1 MEQQGEVQKGNLRT
15 GVVLILLSAFMT
27 SIGQLLWKL
36 SDGSSLLLI
45 LSGFAL
51 YGLGAVTMTI
61 SFRFGEMSVLHPML
75 GASLVLSIV
84 YGSIFLNEQ
93 ITTGKLVGAMLII
106 LGLICLG
113 ISGKRGEQAL

>member
-1 MEQQGEVQKGNLRT
+1 MEQQNEIQKGSLKT

-45 LSGFAL
+45 FSGFAL
-51 YGLGAVTMTI
+51 YGLGAIAMTI
-61 SFRFGEMSVLHPML
+61 SFRFGEISVLHPML

-93 ITTGKLVGAMLII
+93 ITAGKLVGALLII
-106 LGLICLG
+106 AGLICLG
-113 ISGKRGEQAL
+113 ISGKRGEVL